1 MFSARVARTLA
12 TTAPVQKKVAVLGAA
27 GGIGQPLALLL
38 KVFLSFFFEVFTPV
52 FSATKPLLV
61 SHATMSTPSLQVS
74 APTCPTLTPR
84 PPSLPLSVMMSRP
97 PLPVAT
103 LSSSQLVSHASQA

>member
-38 KVFLSFFFEVFTPV
+38 KVFSRFFLKFLRRF
-52 FSATKPLLV
+52 LV
-61 SHATMSTPSLQVS
+61 QPSRHRRLMLRCQ
-74 APTCPTLTPR
+74 PR
-84 PPSLPLSVMMSRP
+84 HSRCRRR
-97 PLPVAT
+97 
-103 LSSSQLVSHASQA
+103 LVPH